1 MVIRHSKMAEAELLQ
16 FRTLYDS
23 PMIAVRDYVCRH
35 DHRETSPEEESDSNS
50 ITLMRHGAFAR
61 HFGKQKVTS
70 DVNQA
75 SFFARGSVYRV
86 SHPSGC
92 GDRGT
97 SMVVAGSIL
106 TDIIRELDP
115 LIDEHPD
122 NPFPFASGP
131 CDTTLFLRHRDYV
144 RRLET
149 ADVEPLEALWADITG
164 LQLIA
169 DVLVAAYE
177 HAGAKPKKR
186 LSTSK
191 DHADR
196 TEAAKAYIAKHL
208 AENISLA
215 DVAVA
220 ANASPFNFA
229 RLFQQQTGMPVHRYL
244 TRLRLRTSLER
255 IAEPGADLMSIAL
268 DLGFSSHS
276 HFTDVFRREFGKT
289 PSEVRDS
296 ATISKLSEMSKN
308 LIA

>member
-1 MVIRHSKMAEAELLQ
+1 MPDTELLE

-23 PMIAVRDYVCRH
+23 PMIGVRDYFCRH
-35 DHRETSPEEESDSNS
+35 DHREASPEEESESNS
-50 ITLMRHGAFAR
+50 ITLMRYGAFAR
-61 HFGKQKVTS
+61 HFGKQKITS

-97 SMVVAGSIL
+97 SMVVAPSIL

-115 LIDEHPD
+115 SVDERPD
-122 NPFPFASGP
+122 DPFRFSSGP
-131 CDTTLFLRHRDYV
+131 CDTHLFLRHRDYV

-149 ADVEPLEALWADITG
+149 ADSEPLEALWADVTG

-169 DVLVAAYE
+169 DVLVSAYR
-177 HAGAKPKKR
+177 HVGTKPKKR
-186 LSTSK
+186 VSTSN
-191 DHADR
+191 DHAER

-208 AENISLA
+208 GENISLA
-215 DVAVA
+215 DISAA

-255 IAEPGADLMSIAL
+255 IVEPGAELTSIAF

-289 PSEVRDS
+289 PSEIRDD
-296 ATISKLSEMSKN
+296 ATISTLTEMSKN

>member
-1 MVIRHSKMAEAELLQ
+1 MQETELLQ

-23 PMIAVRDYVCRH
+23 PMITVRDYICRH
-35 DHRETSPEEESDSNS
+35 DHREASPEEESDSNS

-75 SFFARGSVYRV
+75 SFFAKGSVYRV
-86 SHPSGC
+86 SHPTGC

-97 SMVVAGSIL
+97 SMVVAEPIL

-115 LIDEHPD
+115 SVDERTD
-122 NPFPFASGP
+122 DPFTFSSGP
-131 CDTTLFLRHRDYV
+131 VDTSLFLRHRDYV
-144 RRLET
+144 RRLESP
-149 ADVEPLEALWADITG
+149 DPLEPLWADVTG

-177 HAGAKPKKR
+177 HAGTKPTR
-186 LSTSK
+186 RRATSK
-191 DHADR
+191 DHAER

-208 AENISLA
+208 GENISLA
-215 DVAVA
+215 DIAAV

-255 IAEPGADLMSIAL
+255 IVEPGADLTSVAL

-289 PSEVRDS
+289 PSEVRESASDS
-296 ATISKLSEMSKN
+296 ALNEMSKN

>member
-1 MVIRHSKMAEAELLQ
+1 MRMDELLQ

-23 PMIAVRDYVCRH
+23 PMIAVRDYICRH
-35 DHRETSPEEESDSNS
+35 DHREASAEEESDSNS

-61 HFGKQKVTS
+61 HFGKAKVTS

-75 SFFARGSVYRV
+75 SFFAKGSVYRV

-97 SMVVAGSIL
+97 SMVVAESIL

-115 LIDEHPD
+115 SVDERAGD
-122 NPFPFASGP
+122 PFTFSSGP
-131 CDTTLFLRHRDYV
+131 VDTALFLRHRDYV
-144 RRLET
+144 RRLEN
-149 ADVEPLEALWADITG
+149 ASVDPLEALWADVTG

-169 DVLVAAYE
+169 DVLVSAYE
-177 HAGAKPKKR
+177 HAGAKPRKR
-186 LSTSK
+186 TSTSK
-191 DHADR
+191 DHAER
-196 TEAAKAYIAKHL
+196 AEAAKAYIAKHL
-208 AENISLA
+208 GENISLA
-215 DVAVA
+215 DIAAV

-255 IAEPGADLMSIAL
+255 IVEPGADLTSIAL

-289 PSEVRDS
+289 PSEIRDS
-296 ATISKLSEMSKN
+296 ASISSLTEMSKN
-308 LIA
+308 LRA